1 MAMRCNLFAAVLGVI
16 AALALTRGADEP
28 KKENAET
35 KPSEV
40 RQAALERQERLQKQF
55 EKWTEVL
62 LRVLKRAAAGGKPEA
77 RAKAAV
83 LKEMLERVDEEGM
96 ANKFTK
102 LVDSLKDGDT
112 LSTLDSCESVLAGT
126 DELAKSLRGVAEI
139 DLAGLRMKE
148 LEAQRSAIE
157 NRIKKLKSLVAD
169 QNRIRA
175 AIKKGDGDLSDL
187 ARDQQEITKSLR
199 TLLGRTDPSP
209 GAKGES
215 NAASTGTHFPG
226 DKRMQ
231 EALPHLERAE
241 AALGKAKT
249 EAAVADQGE
258 ALEKL
263 EQTCKDLAGFRT
275 KLDEEYEGR
284 VQGEFRGRCDMLL
297 REQTDVES
305 GTVLILRAI
314 AENPD
319 KKPTRSEAQK
329 AAALADRQNR
339 ILTQT
344 ERLIAWVQEA
354 HPAGASPEY
363 FRRIREDMIYV
374 SRQLKKAEVGDS
386 TQKLER
392 RIIDRITKTL
402 SDLKSSAWEAPDP
415 EDIAHLTPAEQHWVD
430 ANDEIRNSVEDEW
443 DKLHK
448 VNLVLSEPDGPR
460 QYDAAKAQV
469 EKIDRTL
476 KKNQTR
482 AAEAVMDLARSLGK
496 LKQNRIPVDIQ
507 SRLESAKEESPRA
520 FEAARKA
527 LADFREAL
535 ATEEDDAKEK
545 TKKVRAAG
553 GEAEKELTRLAEFIR
568 RAQDE
573 STDATELN
581 WLGAELQRILN
592 AELKERNALK
602 ALLKKREL
610 DLLKDLKDPD
620 RCG

>member
-1 MAMRCNLFAAVLGVI
+1 MAMRWNLFAAVLAVI
-16 AALALTRGADEP
+16 TALTLTRGADEP
-28 KKENAET
+28 KKENSDK
-35 KPSEV
+35 KPSEL

-55 EKWTEVL
+55 EKWTEML
-62 LRVLKRAAAGGKPEA
+62 LRVVQRAAAGGKPEA

-83 LKEMLERVDEEGM
+83 LKEMLYRVDEEGM

-102 LVDSLKDGDT
+102 LVDSLKDGNT

-126 DELAKSLRGVAEI
+126 DELVKSLRAVAEI

-157 NRIKKLKSLVAD
+157 NRIKQLKTLVAD

-175 AIKKGDGDLSDL
+175 AIQKGDGDLSGPS
-187 ARDQQEITKSLR
+187 REQQEITKRLR
-199 TLLGRTDPSP
+199 TILGKTDPSP
-209 GAKGES
+209 GAKGEPNS
-215 NAASTGTHFPG
+215 APPGTHIPG
-226 DKRMQ
+226 DKRME
-231 EALPHLERAE
+231 EALPLLERAE
-241 AALGKAKT
+241 AALGKKKT
-249 EAAVADQGE
+249 EAAAADQGE

-263 EQTCKDLAGFRT
+263 EQACKDLAEFRT

-297 REQTDVES
+297 REQTEVES
-305 GTVLILRAI
+305 GTVLLLKAI

-319 KKPTRSEAQK
+319 KKPTRREAQQ
-329 AAALADRQNR
+329 AASLADRQNR
-339 ILTQT
+339 IVTQT

-354 HPAGASPEY
+354 HPMGASPELL
-363 FRRIREDMIYV
+363 RRIREDMIYV
-374 SRQLKKAEVGDS
+374 SRQLTKAEVGDS

-392 RIIDRITKTL
+392 RIIDRITKTV
-402 SDLKSSAWEAPDP
+402 SDLKSSAWQAPDP

-430 ANDEIRNSVEDEW
+430 ANEEIRGSVEDEW
-443 DKLHK
+443 EKLRK
-448 VNLVLSEPDGPR
+448 VNLVLSDPDGPR

-469 EKIDRTL
+469 EKIDRAL

-482 AAEAVMDLARSLGK
+482 AAEAVTDLARSLGK
-496 LKQNRIPVDIQ
+496 LKQNRIPVDVQ

-527 LADFREAL
+527 LAGFREAL
-535 ATEEDDAKEK
+535 AKEEDDAKEK
-545 TKKVRAAG
+545 AKKVRAAG

-573 STDATELN
+573 STAATELN
-581 WLGAELQRILN
+581 WLGAELQRILK
-592 AELKERNALK
+592 AELRERDALDG
-602 ALLKKREL
+602 LLKKWEM
-610 DLLKDLKDPD
+610 KILKDPEK
-620 RCG
+620 CG